1 VGREPELRT
10 ERLLLRRWLPE
21 DLEPY
26 AALNAD
32 PVVREHFANTLT
44 RRECEAEIANFEER
58 FDQRGYGMWAVEVPG
73 VASCIGF
80 IGLDL
85 ATFDAP
91 FTPAV
96 EVGWRL
102 ARDHWG
108 KGYASE
114 GARAALRF
122 GFDTIGLDEIVSFTS
137 PRNVRSWSVMERI
150 GMTRDAADDFE
161 HPRVEVGHPLRPH
174 VLYRVSRTTSD
185 ASLSSRNPR

>member
-1 VGREPELRT
+1 MGREPELRT
-10 ERLLLRRWLPE
+10 ERLLLRRWVPE

-32 PVVREHFANTLT
+32 PVVREHFPSALT
-44 RRECEAEIANFEER
+44 RRECAAEIATFEDR
-58 FDQRGYGMWAVEVPG
+58 FDLRGYGFWAAEVPG
-73 VASCIGF
+73 VAPCIGF

-102 ARDHWG
+102 AREHWG
-108 KGYASE
+108 NGYASE

-122 GFDTIGLDEIVSFTS
+122 GFDTMGLDEILSFTT
-137 PRNVRSWSVMERI
+137 PANVRSWRVMERI
-150 GMTRDAADDFE
+150 GMTRDAAGDFE

-185 ASLSSRNPR
+185 GSLSSRNPR